1 MGAASLAA
9 CSLGLADG
17 CTANESCAPDVAA
30 SDWLDAAAHDSNPDS
45 PRLGD
50 GGAAAD
56 QTLLDSGVDS
66 PLDSVTAEAGADA
79 PPDVADVEACDPS
92 AAPHDEPC
100 VLNEAFGVF
109 VVPPASLDAGLYASA
124 DAASFDAGSEDG
136 SRQRPYRT
144 IWQAL
149 THMGGRSRIY
159 VCNGVYTEQVTIT
172 SPVAI
177 YGGLS
182 CAVVDGGVSWSYV
195 GGNAQVIVQT
205 PEHALA
211 VTGVG
216 SLQDAGVDA
225 AAGEAGIGASV
236 TIEDMAFASP
246 SATTAGS
253 SSIAA
258 SITSSSVQLVRVTL
272 TAGRGADGAPGA
284 DGTANPNYAGA
295 APDGAPQ
302 SLDSNG
308 YAISGGAGGVNT
320 CLLFGN
326 SVGGDGGAGCSVD
339 AGFGTPG
346 TSVPIA
352 PVTMAGRDGLPR
364 GTMLPDGGAAAV
376 DDPGA
381 DGLPGDG
388 GTGADGAAGDAGSVA
403 PGYGVLSSTG
413 WTPSAGSDGA
423 LGNPGQGGAGGSDP
437 LANTNCG
444 TPVTS
449 IGGGGGGAGGC
460 GGAGGKGG
468 LGGGASIALTS
479 VASIVDLRSCVLTT
493 SAGGTGGAGGA
504 GQDGEPG
511 GAGGDD
517 GNTVYVHAPGA
528 SGGNGAGGS
537 GGLGGTGGLSVG
549 VLYKGSVVTYDDGTR
564 VNIVVGSPGAGGA
577 AAPAGR
583 HPTGGALSSG
593 FDGNPGAPGA
603 AGIATAILSLM

>member
-1 MGAASLAA
+1 MF
-9 CSLGLADG
+9 
-17 CTANESCAPDVAA
+17 V
-30 SDWLDAAAHDSNPDS
+30 
-45 PRLGD
+45 
-50 GGAAAD
+50 
-56 QTLLDSGVDS
+56 
-66 PLDSVTAEAGADA
+66 A
-79 PPDVADVEACDPS
+79 PPTSV
-92 AAPHDEPC
+92 
-100 VLNEAFGVF
+100 
-109 VVPPASLDAGLYASA
+109 DAGLDASA
-124 DAASFDAGSEDG
+124 DAGSFDAATEDG
-136 SRQRPYRT
+136 STKGPYRT
-144 IWQAL
+144 IGQAL
-149 THMGGRSRIY
+149 SHMGGRTRIY
-159 VCNGVYTEQVTIT
+159 VCNGLYTEQVTIT

-182 CAVVDGGVSWSYV
+182 CAAVDGGLSWSYV
-195 GGNAQVIVQT
+195 GGNAQVIA
-205 PEHALA
+205 PSPAHALA

-216 SLQDAGVDA
+216 SVQDAGVDA
-225 AAGEAGIGASV
+225 ADGEAGIGAAV

-253 SSIAA
+253 SSVAA
-258 SITSSSVQLVRVTL
+258 IVTSSSVKLVRVTL
-272 TAGRGADGAPGA
+272 TAGRGADGPPGA
-284 DGTANPNYAGA
+284 DGTTNPNYMGA
-295 APDGAPQ
+295 APDGGPQ
-302 SLDSNG
+302 NLDSNG
-308 YAISGGAGGVNT
+308 YAISGGAGGVNS

-326 SVGGDGGAGCSVD
+326 SAGGDGGAGCSVD

-352 PVTMAGRDGLPR
+352 PVTMVGRDGLPR
-364 GTMLPDGGAAAV
+364 GTALPDGGFAGV

-388 GTGADGAAGDAGSVA
+388 GTGADGAAGDAGAVA

-437 LANTNCG
+437 LANTNCS

-479 VASIVDLRSCVLTT
+479 VASTVDLRSCVLTT

-504 GQDGEPG
+504 GQDGQPG

-528 SGGNGAGGS
+528 SGGNGGGGS
-537 GGLGGTGGLSVG
+537 GGFGGTGGVSVG
-549 VLYKGSVVTYDDGTR
+549 VLYKGSVVTYDDATR
-564 VNIVVGSPGAGGA
+564 LNIAIGSPGAGGA
-577 AAPAGR
+577 GGPAGR
-583 HPTGGALSSG
+583 HATGGALSSG
-593 FDGNPGAPGA
+593 FDSNPGAPGT
-603 AGIATAILSLM
+603 AGIATAILSMM

>member
-30 SDWLDAAAHDSNPDS
+30 SDAIDATGPDSNPDG
-45 PRLGD
+45 PRLGE

-56 QTLLDSGVDS
+56 QTLLDSAVDS
-66 PLDSVTAEAGADA
+66 PLDSAAADAGADA
-79 PPDVADVEACDPS
+79 PLDVADVAACDSS

-100 VLNEAFGVF
+100 VLNEALGVF
-109 VVPPASLDAGLYASA
+109 VAPPASVDAGLDASA
-124 DAASFDAGSEDG
+124 DAASFDAASEDG
-136 SRQRPYRT
+136 STQRPYRT
-144 IWQAL
+144 IGQAL
-149 THMGGRSRIY
+149 SHMGGRTRIY
-159 VCNGVYTEQVTIT
+159 VCNGLYSEQVTIT

-182 CAVVDGGVSWSYV
+182 CSAVDGGLSWSYV
-195 GGNAQVIVQT
+195 GGNAQVIALT
-205 PEHALA
+205 SAHALA
-211 VTGVG
+211 ITGVG
-216 SLQDAGVDA
+216 SLQDAGVDG

-258 SITSSSVQLVRVTL
+258 SITASSVQLVRVTL

-284 DGTANPNYAGA
+284 DGTTNPNFAGA
-295 APDGAPQ
+295 APDGSPQ

-308 YAISGGAGGVNT
+308 YGISGGAGGVNT
-320 CLLFGN
+320 CLLLGN
-326 SVGGDGGAGCSVD
+326 SAGGDGGAGCSVD

-346 TSVPIA
+346 TSNPIA
-352 PVTMAGRDGLPR
+352 PITMAGRDGLPR
-364 GTMLPDGGAAAV
+364 GTVLSDGGATAV

-388 GTGADGAAGDAGSVA
+388 GTGADGAPGDAGTA
-403 PGYGVLSSTG
+403 TPGYGMLSSTR
-413 WTPSAGSDGA
+413 WIPSAGSDGA

-437 LANTNCG
+437 LANTNCS

-468 LGGGASIALTS
+468 LGGGASIALVS
-479 VASIVDLRSCVLTT
+479 FASNVDLRLCVLSTG
-493 SAGGTGGAGGA
+493 AGGTGGAGGS
-504 GQDGEPG
+504 GQDGQSG

-517 GNTVYVHAPGA
+517 GNTSYVHAPGA
-528 SGGNGAGGS
+528 PGGNGAGGS
-537 GGLGGTGGLSVG
+537 GGFGGTGGISVG
-549 VLYKGSVVTYDDGTR
+549 VLYEGSVMTYDDATR
-564 VNIVVGSPGAGGA
+564 LNITIGPPGAGGA
-577 AAPAGR
+577 AGPAGR
-583 HPTGGALSSG
+583 HPTGGTLSTGS
-593 FDGNPGAPGA
+593 DGNPGNPGV
-603 AGIATAILSLM
+603 AGIATAIVSLM